1 MQGLGATRTS
11 MDRVGY
17 LKRVPLLAN
26 LDAGSLARLA
36 ETTCLRR
43 YRKGQII
50 YYRGDPGNAMYVLL
64 DGSVALSLVSDA
76 GAEIVVARLRPVEHF
91 GELSVLDGQPRCVTA
106 VASEATQ
113 ALAIYREHLLALLQR
128 HADAAL
134 QIALSLSLRVRRTT
148 DLLADMTFLAL
159 FTRIAKRL
167 CESAG
172 IMHDGS
178 VTAADIRTHQD
189 ELAEMVG
196 ASREAVNKQ
205 LARLREMGLI
215 QTSRGHV
222 QILRPE
228 QLRAIALGNVT
239 DFTL

>member
-1 MQGLGATRTS
+1 MQGLRATRIS
-11 MDRVGY
+11 MDRVAY
-17 LKRVPLLAN
+17 LKRVPILAN
-26 LDAGSLARLA
+26 LDPHILATLA
-36 ETTCLRR
+36 ATTCLQH
-43 YRKGQII
+43 YRKDQII
-50 YYRGDPGNAMYVLL
+50 FYRGDPGNAMYVLVS
-64 DGSVALSLVSDA
+64 GSVALSLTSDA
-76 GAEIVVARLRPVEHF
+76 GTDVTVARVRPVEHF

-106 VASEATQ
+106 VASEPTQ
-113 ALAIYREHLLALLQR
+113 ALAIYRENLLALLQH

-134 QIALSLSLRVRRTT
+134 QIALSLSRRVRRTT
-148 DLLADMTFLAL
+148 ELLADMAFLAL
-159 FTRIAKRL
+159 LTRIAKRL

-178 VTAADIRTHQD
+178 VMATDIQTHQE

-222 QILRPE
+222 RILRPE

-239 DFTL
+239 EFTL

>member
-1 MQGLGATRTS
+1 MARA
-11 MDRVGY
+11 DY
-17 LKRVPLLAN
+17 LKRVPILAN
-26 LDAGSLARLA
+26 LDPSILATLA
-36 ETTCLRR
+36 ETTSLQR
-43 YRKGQII
+43 YHKDQII
-50 YYRGDPGNAMYVLL
+50 YYRGDPGDAMYVLVS
-64 DGSVALSLVSDA
+64 GSVTLSLTSDA
-76 GAEIVVARLRPVEHF
+76 GAEVVVARLRPVEHF

-113 ALAIYREHLLALLQR
+113 ALAIYRENLLSLLQR

-159 FTRIAKRL
+159 LTRIAKRL

-178 VTAADIRTHQD
+178 VMATDIQTHQE

-222 QILRPE
+222 RILRPE

-239 DFTL
+239 EFTL

>member
-1 MQGLGATRTS
+1 MQGPRAGRTS
-11 MDRVGY
+11 LTRAAY

-26 LDAGSLARLA
+26 LDDSSLARLA
-36 ETTCLRR
+36 ETTCLRY

-50 YYRGDPGNAMYVLL
+50 YYRDDPGNAMYVLL
-64 DGSVALSLVSDA
+64 DGCVALLLASDA
-76 GAEIVVARLRPVEHF
+76 GAEIVVARLRPFDHF

-113 ALAIYREHLLALLQR
+113 TLAIYREHLLALLQ
-128 HADAAL
+128 HHPDAAL

-159 FTRIAKRL
+159 LTRIAKRL
-167 CESAG
+167 CEIAG

-178 VTAADIRTHQD
+178 GAATDIRAHQA

-215 QTSRGHV
+215 HTSRGHV
-222 QILRPE
+222 RILRPE

-239 DFTL
+239 EFTL

>member
-1 MQGLGATRTS
+1 
-11 MDRVGY
+11 MDRAAC
-17 LKRVPLLAN
+17 LKRVPIL
-26 LDAGSLARLA
+26 GSLDSRILTALA
-36 ETTCLRR
+36 ETTRLQH
-43 YRKGQII
+43 YHKGQII
-50 YYRGDPGNAMYVLL
+50 YYRGDQGNAMYVLVS
-64 DGSVALSLVSDA
+64 GSVALSLTSDA
-76 GAEIVVARLRPVEHF
+76 GSEVTVARLRPVEHF

-113 ALAIYREHLLALLQR
+113 ALAIYRENLLALLQR

-148 DLLADMTFLAL
+148 ELLADMAFLAL
-159 FTRIAKRL
+159 LTRIAKRL

-172 IMHDGS
+172 IMDDGS
-178 VTAADIRTHQD
+178 GTATDIQTHQE

-215 QTSRGHV
+215 HTSRGHV
-222 QILRPE
+222 RILRPE

-239 DFTL
+239 EFTL

>member
-1 MQGLGATRTS
+1 MQGPRAARAS
-11 MDRVGY
+11 VARVDY
-17 LKRVPLLAN
+17 LKRVPILAN
-26 LDAGSLARLA
+26 LDPRILAALA
-36 ETTCLRR
+36 ETTYLHH

-50 YYRGDPGNAMYVLL
+50 FYRGDPGSAMYVIV
-64 DGSVALSLVSDA
+64 GGAVALSLTSDA
-76 GAEIVVARLRPVEHF
+76 GAEVTVARLRPVEHF

-113 ALAIYREHLLALLQR
+113 ALAIYRENLLSLLQR

-159 FTRIAKRL
+159 LTRIAKRL

-178 VTAADIRTHQD
+178 AAVADIQTHPE
-189 ELAEMVG
+189 ELAE
-196 ASREAVNKQ
+196 AA
-205 LARLREMGLI
+205 
-215 QTSRGHV
+215 
-222 QILRPE
+222 
-228 QLRAIALGNVT
+228 
-239 DFTL
+239 